1 MVVFCIYVCEI
12 SIGPFMPGHDVLYL
26 DLCRYID
33 GRVNCKMYDRYI
45 IHLKM
50 PKAPD
55 DASKIDPQ

>member
-1 MVVFCIYVCEI
+1 VCEI

-33 GRVNCKMYDRYI
+33 GQVNYKMYDRYI